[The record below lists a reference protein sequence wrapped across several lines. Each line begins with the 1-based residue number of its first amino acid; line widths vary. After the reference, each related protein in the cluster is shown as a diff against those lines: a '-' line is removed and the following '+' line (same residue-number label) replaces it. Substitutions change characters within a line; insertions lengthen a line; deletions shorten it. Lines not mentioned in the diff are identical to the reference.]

1 MPSVSD
7 DVEIA
12 LLRQRQDQDEMRI
25 AALEKTVDA
34 INKTVLTGKV
44 GLVVLMGLGTFF
56 GWLVSVGDKVKTWFH

>member
-1 MPSVSD
+1 MSD